1 MDRAAVR
8 AVALR
13 VAALA
18 LLLAL
23 TLVAVLT
30 IRTLQRMPDARIYLI
45 RAQETTFALEPVA
58 RRLGTRDAA
67 AYATEAVRSL
77 AEGPTA
83 AERSAGLV
91 SEVPNGTVVRSAVL
105 HDDGTLEVDLGSEVG
120 EGGGSASMR
129 GRLEQLRWTLARPSS
144 VRAVALRVDGERLF
158 LLGGEGLI
166 VEPSWVPPEDG
177 RTPVW

>member
-1 MDRAAVR
+1 MDRAALR

-23 TLVAVLT
+23 TLVTVLGV
-30 IRTLQRMPDARIYLI
+30 RTLQQMPDARIYLI
-45 RAQETTFALEPVA
+45 RSEATSFRLEPVA

-67 AYATEAVRSL
+67 SYAVEAVRSL
-77 AEGPTA
+77 VDGPTA
-83 AERSAGLV
+83 AEHRDGLS
-91 SEVPNGTVVRSAVL
+91 SEVPAGTVVRSAVL
-105 HDDGTLEVDLGSEVG
+105 HDDGTLEVDLSASVA

-129 GRLEQLRWTLARPSS
+129 GRLEQLRWTLARPAS
-144 VRAVALRVDGERLF
+144 VRAVALRVEGERLF

-166 VEPSWVPPEDG
+166 VEPSWSPPEHG
-177 RTPVW
+177 RTPAW